1 MAGGCRAGE
10 HALSCTLR
18 GEGEVL
24 IAARPYQRASD
35 CPPVYGVMSLEIL
48 KGQNELLQH
57 EVEVAIKENRIAE
70 AIYIATTRSIG
81 YVHTHDHT
89 GEVQRIPSTDPVR
102 DLELLNVE
110 VPVPGGVTALIRAA
124 QFADSKSLE
133 QLIALGVDVEY
144 ETIGGLTAFA
154 EACKAGHQ
162 QICETL
168 IHHGVDVIRFDET
181 AHSSAAHGV
190 R

>member
-1 MAGGCRAGE
+1 
-10 HALSCTLR
+10 
-18 GEGEVL
+18 
-24 IAARPYQRASD
+24 
-35 CPPVYGVMSLEIL
+35 MSLEIL

-162 QICETL
+162 QICVAKCVVVP
-168 IHHGVDVIRFDET
+168 HVVCVY
-181 AHSSAAHGV
+181 AAPYLLPDGRHLFTNSGFLNSEFQTHTDLPLSCLCFLFAYSPLSCSPSIW
-190 R
+190 